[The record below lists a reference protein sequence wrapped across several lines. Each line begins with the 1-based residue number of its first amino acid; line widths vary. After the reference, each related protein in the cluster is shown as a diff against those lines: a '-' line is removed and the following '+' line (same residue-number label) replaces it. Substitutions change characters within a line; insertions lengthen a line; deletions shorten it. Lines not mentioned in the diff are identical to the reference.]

1 MLTDRRS
8 AVFLFFFSLKG
19 QRCFSFLFVSCLFV
33 AKIAMFSS
41 LFFLSRLFLAGSFT
55 SFFFF
60 LFQLCYCHFTPLH
73 VSCFLSFFPR
83 SVVHTHTQEQNKKKT
98 TGFAHNLR
106 LEIDFVVLL
115 SPSLHASAHRKQEE
129 RRNTHFSFLLKLL
142 AVVMSHQ
149 GYPVLTKQVDYCAP
163 NNMQERQD
171 ERSMGF
177 TSPQSFPPS
186 RSQPQWT
193 NSYQRQNSPP
203 QNAAIPT
210 ALQLQQQGSGGGD
223 DAEVPAN
230 HHANPADVP
239 ANLTATRYRHR
250 PWHYSLCVLC
260 KEMDSCSES
269 CCCLCCQL
277 SRQCNMFMNNR
288 REIHWPYCIIMTLM
302 DLCTAHML
310 VTWIFASQTRRLSR
324 ERYGISGSCCSD
336 CCVGC
341 WCRICSTQQVL
352 LEMTVMNDFPG
363 ATCYNAVPQPMEF
376 EMV

>member
-8 AVFLFFFSLKG
+8 AVFLFFFLWKDSDA
-19 QRCFSFLFVSCLFV
+19 FLFCSFPVCLLQKLPCFQV
-33 AKIAMFSS
+33 
-41 LFFLSRLFLAGSFT
+41 FFFYRGCFWQAVLPHFFFISALLLSFHSFT
-55 SFFFF
+55 RLMFSFFFPP
-60 LFQLCYCHFTPLH
+60 Q
-73 VSCFLSFFPR
+73 R
-83 SVVHTHTQEQNKKKT
+83 SSHTHTHKNKIKKT

-277 SRQCNMFMNNR
+277 SRQCNMFINNR